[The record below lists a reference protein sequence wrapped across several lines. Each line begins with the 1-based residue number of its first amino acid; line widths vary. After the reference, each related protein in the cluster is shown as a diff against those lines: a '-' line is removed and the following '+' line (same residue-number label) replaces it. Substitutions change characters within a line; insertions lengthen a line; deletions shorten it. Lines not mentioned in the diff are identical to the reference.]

1 MKQKIENE
9 RVIQI
14 GKLSDII
21 TVLSFLIGTIILVLY
36 FIPIQ
41 GIDFEIILTGYFYV
55 IITIIIN
62 LIMLI
67 GLIISIFSFQNYQKY
82 LLKRIGFLLLNIP
95 ITILYFLIFL
105 YSENVLEYFFKS
117 LNF

>member
-1 MKQKIENE
+1 MKQIIENE

-21 TVLSFLIGTIILVLY
+21 ATLSFLIGTIILVLY

-41 GIDFEIILTGYFYV
+41 GIDIEIILTGYFYV
-55 IITIIIN
+55 IVAIIIN

-67 GLIISIFSFQNYQKY
+67 GLIISIFSFQNHQKY

-95 ITILYFLIFL
+95 IAILYFLIFI
-105 YSENVLEYFFKS
+105 YSENILEYFFKS
-117 LNF
+117 FNL